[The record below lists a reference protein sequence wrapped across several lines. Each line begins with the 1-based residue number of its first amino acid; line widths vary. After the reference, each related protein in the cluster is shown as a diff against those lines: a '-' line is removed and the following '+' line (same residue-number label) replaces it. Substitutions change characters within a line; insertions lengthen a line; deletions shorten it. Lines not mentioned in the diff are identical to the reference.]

1 MNSIASLN
9 WGVIGG
15 VLLTGSFIVGGDG
28 DPIATPV
35 MLASAAGTTGASAS
49 LLPEG
54 EAVVYLQP
62 APVLDRRVAAEA
74 VTALR
79 QAGITPERLAIAG
92 GSINDLHAALTGA
105 IAQASIDPEQLL
117 AARNTRN
124 AERAAQLRQY
134 KAELSGVELPAPAT
148 SPTSGEGGMA
158 AARSAPSVSGAA
170 FAAAN
175 EPAAAVNSLLRG
187 TLTARLARIAANAKW
202 NLPDRFLLAER
213 TDQEWAALRDAYAA
227 VQIAQRAGRTPE
239 SAAQAIVDAAEG
251 EPLTVAAAASVSN
264 RADELR
270 GVIWTVLGN

>member
-9 WGVIGG
+9 WGLIGG

-35 MLASAAGTTGASAS
+35 MLASAARTSATTSA

-54 EAVVYLQP
+54 DAAVYPQP
-62 APVLDRRVAAEA
+62 APVVDRRIAAEA
-74 VTALR
+74 AMALR

-92 GSINDLHAALTGA
+92 GSINDLHAALAGA
-105 IAQASIDPEQLL
+105 ISQASIDPEQLL

-134 KAELSGVELPAPAT
+134 KAELSGIELPAPAT

-170 FAAAN
+170 VAAATD
-175 EPAAAVNSLLRG
+175 PAAAVNALIRG
-187 TLTARLARIAANAKW
+187 TLTARLERITANSKW

-239 SAAQAIVDAAEG
+239 SAAQAIVDAAER
-251 EPLTVAAAASVSN
+251 EPLTIAAAASVSN

-270 GVIWTVLGN
+270 AVIGIVLGI